1 MKKITF
7 TLLFTFITFTALS
20 QDTEAPTTPVN
31 FQFIDNPT
39 VQPDDLSV
47 EWEHATDNVGVT
59 TYEIYINSTLSRIVD
74 YDGSDTIQYA
84 SFAHYPNGSYCLT
97 ILAKDAAGN
106 ASPIS
111 NQVCKTVNVIYQ
123 NGPPELYI
131 SGFLNYTGSS
141 KAIELSN
148 MTNVPIDLS
157 DYAVKISFDGSAT
170 WDAVYTFPVNSV
182 ISPYE
187 SFIIAHPS
195 FSICSDIITNSGIG
209 IDYNANLTNIDGN
222 DAIGL
227 FKYDILYD
235 MVGELG
241 NNATHTS
248 TDQFIKRSAYVD
260 TIPSTSF
267 NVNTWSIEISNGN
280 CPYSFGFPN
289 MALLN
294 VETQEL
300 NSFNIYPNPTNGN
313 TVYINTKNN
322 AEISNIRVF
331 DITGKQVINQTNPSN
346 EINVQGLQQ
355 GMYILQLQIGNQTVN
370 RKLIKQ

>member
-1 MKKITF
+1 MKKITL
-7 TLLFTFITFTALS
+7 TLLIIFSTFTAFS

-31 FQFIDNPT
+31 FQFLDNPT
-39 VQPDDLSV
+39 VQPDNISV
-47 EWEHATDNVGVT
+47 EWEHATDNVAVT
-59 TYEIYINSTLSRIVD
+59 TYEIYINGTLSRIVD
-74 YDGSDTIQYA
+74 YDGSDIIQYA
-84 SFAHYPNGSYCLT
+84 SFTNYPNGTYCLN
-97 ILAKDAAGN
+97 IIAKDAAGN

-123 NGPPELYI
+123 NGPPELYL
-131 SGFLNYTGSS
+131 SGFLNYTGSN
-141 KAIELSN
+141 KAIEVSN
-148 MTNVPIDLS
+148 ITNSAIDLS
-157 DYAVKISFDGSAT
+157 DYSVKISYDGSAT
-170 WDAVYTFPVNSV
+170 WDAVYTFPANSV
-182 ISPYE
+182 VSPYE

-195 FSICSDIITNSGIG
+195 FSICTNMITNFGIG

-235 MVGELG
+235 MIGELG

-248 TDQFIKRSAYVD
+248 TDQFIKRDAYLT

-267 NVNTWSIEISNGN
+267 NVNTWSIEISNGS
-280 CPYSFGFPN
+280 CPSLFGFPY
-289 MALLN
+289 MVLLS

-300 NSFNIYPNPTNGN
+300 NSFSIYPNPTNGN

-322 AEISNIRVF
+322 IEISSIRIY

-355 GMYILQLQIGNQTVN
+355 GMYILQLQIGNQKVN
-370 RKLIKQ
+370 KKLIKQ